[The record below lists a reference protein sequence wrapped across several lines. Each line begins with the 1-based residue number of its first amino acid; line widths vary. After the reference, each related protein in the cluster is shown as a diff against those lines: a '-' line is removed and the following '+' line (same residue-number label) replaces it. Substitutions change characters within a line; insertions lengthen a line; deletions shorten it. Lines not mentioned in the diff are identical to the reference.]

1 MTISPTGNL
10 VNIVAGLPTQGS
22 SALVSPAS
30 PGMKAAQAALAAR
43 QAQQQ
48 VAVQQH
54 AVPSLTAETHRAV
67 ANMPRGSLLNIL
79 V

>member
-1 MTISPTGNL
+1 M
-10 VNIVAGLPTQGS
+10 NIVAGLPSQGA
-22 SALVSPAS
+22 SALAAPVS

-48 VAVQQH
+48 VAAQQN
-54 AVPSLTAETHRAV
+54 AVPSLTAESHRAV
-67 ANMPRGSLLNIL
+67 ANLPRGSILNIL